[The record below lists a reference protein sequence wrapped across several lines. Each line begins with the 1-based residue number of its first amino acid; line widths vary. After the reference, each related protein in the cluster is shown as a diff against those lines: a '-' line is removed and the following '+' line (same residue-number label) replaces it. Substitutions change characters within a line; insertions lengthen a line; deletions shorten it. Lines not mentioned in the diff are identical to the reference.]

1 MVLWKSL
8 EPPTIFFYMYTSSYF
23 TSKTGSFSN
32 FFPQSDL
39 ELSFSRFS
47 EGLKLSFNNSCFSLI
62 FSPVLIPDRF
72 QRNALCLNTDNMNFL
87 SVKKVLCLH
96 I

>member
-8 EPPTIFFYMYTSSYF
+8 EPPTIFCICTHLHILLPKLEVFLI
-23 TSKTGSFSN
+23 